1 MVTVLDLIGIQLD
14 NFIYL
19 EIIFIGVVL
28 ALIGAGG
35 YVLFVSSMKDDRS
48 DKRRSRSS
56 NPWEQ
61 LSAQKGTSKP
71 KDDAKGDDRTN

>member
-1 MVTVLDLIGIQLD
+1 MITVLDLIGIQLD

-19 EIIFIGVVL
+19 EFIFIGVVL

-48 DKRRSRSS
+48 DMRRSRSS

-61 LSAQKGTSKP
+61 LSEKKDTPKP
-71 KDDAKGDDRTN
+71 KDNDKGDGRTN